1 MQHWIPEFDQETGL
15 TLLLLTALFSLP
27 MTAAAEPAQEPMV
40 KPGMEASAPAME
52 KPVAR
57 GMDPSM

>member
-1 MQHWIPEFDQETGL
+1 
-15 TLLLLTALFSLP
+15 
-27 MTAAAEPAQEPMV
+27 MTAAAEPAHEPMV